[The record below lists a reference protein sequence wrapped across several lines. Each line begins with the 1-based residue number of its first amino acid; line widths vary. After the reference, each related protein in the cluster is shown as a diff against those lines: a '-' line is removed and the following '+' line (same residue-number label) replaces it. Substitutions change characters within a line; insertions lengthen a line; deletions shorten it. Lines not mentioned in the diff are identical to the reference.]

1 MVNYRQTGMED
12 IFSAFWTL
20 VRFVIASIIV
30 ALPIISFFKG
40 ATIKTHIEG
49 EANIIRYILKGCEN
63 SAGCSD
69 ILAKYGFPNSL
80 TVKDLKDLKRSDP
93 KRFDC
98 LISELN
104 KIINRERLIR
114 HNPLIA
120 KTTPA

>member
-1 MVNYRQTGMED
+1 MENILSVLFC
-12 IFSAFWTL
+12 IFKII
-20 VRFVIASIIV
+20 IAYAIV
-30 ALPIISFFKG
+30 VLPIIFYVKAGS
-40 ATIKTHIEG
+40 AETYIEG
-49 EANIIRYILKGCEN
+49 DANILKYILKGCEN
-63 SAGCSD
+63 SPGCSD

-80 TVKDLKDLKRSDP
+80 TVKDLKDMKRSDP

>member
-1 MVNYRQTGMED
+1 MED
-12 IFSAFWTL
+12 IFSAFYTL
-20 VRFVIASIIV
+20 VRFIIASIIV
-30 ALPIISFFKG
+30 ALPIIFFFKG

-63 SAGCSD
+63 SPGCYN
-69 ILAKYGFPNSL
+69 ILVQNGFPNYL
-80 TVKDLKDLKRSDP
+80 TKKDLKYLKRSDP

-114 HNPLIA
+114 QNLLIA